1 MIDVYVNVN
10 RIAATASTSPAAAMS
25 TPVFTPAPLPA
36 PADAGFAERVRAS
49 FARQG
54 AMGTLGAQ
62 LADVQAGRVLISLA
76 LADHVTQQHGFLHGG
91 LLAAVL
97 DTACGYAASTLT
109 PADAGVL
116 TVEFKINF
124 LAPARGPVVHC
135 EGWVA
140 KAGRTLSVTE
150 GRAWQDGANGQPQLV
165 ATLNATIM
173 TIAGRADVRG

>member
-1 MIDVYVNVN
+1 M
-10 RIAATASTSPAAAMS
+10 
-25 TPVFTPAPLPA
+25 
-36 PADAGFAERVRAS
+36 
-49 FARQG
+49 
-54 AMGTLGAQ
+54 
-62 LADVQAGRVLISLA
+62 
-76 LADHVTQQHGFLHGG
+76 
-91 LLAAVL
+91 
-97 DTACGYAASTLT
+97 
-109 PADAGVL
+109 L

-124 LAPARGPVVHC
+124 LAPARGPMVHC